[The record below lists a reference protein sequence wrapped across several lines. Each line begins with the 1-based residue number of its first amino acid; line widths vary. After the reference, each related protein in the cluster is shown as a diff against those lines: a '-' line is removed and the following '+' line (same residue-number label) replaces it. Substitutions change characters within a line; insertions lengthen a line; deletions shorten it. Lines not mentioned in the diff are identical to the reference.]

1 MRRQIDSR
9 LAEQI
14 VAEATRVL
22 PFDVNV
28 MDETGSILASSDLSR
43 IGSLHR
49 GAQIALS
56 NGSDWEVDAAMAM
69 RTPKVKPGV
78 NMPLVVN
85 GEIWGAIGLT
95 GNPDEV
101 RQYGKLIQVLA
112 QMILEREMLTVELQR
127 NHRHREDL
135 VLHLINAQQS
145 FSETELENMANR
157 FGVDFSAFWFVI
169 LCEFASPQAPLNDL
183 IDAAANAQSKL
194 SQRFPDSLSAR
205 ISQRELVI
213 LDRTATTAVD
223 QRDVA
228 DLAKEKLCTV
238 ESLLDSACQL
248 PFKVAIGVGLTGITA
263 FNHSWKSARAT
274 LRAGTASVTHSH
286 ERCFSFYDHR
296 LFSALSSWDGTWQA
310 REILRPL
317 EQLKARDR
325 SGGELLETLNV
336 WYRHA
341 RQANETSA
349 ELGIHRNTLD
359 KRLRRIE
366 ELSGLTLSCTKDY
379 ILLYLALQ
387 LDCL

>member
-1 MRRQIDSR
+1 MRRRIDSR

-14 VAEATRVL
+14 VAEAARVL

-56 NGSDWEVDAAMAM
+56 NGCDWEVDAAMAA

-78 NMPLVVN
+78 NMPLLVN
-85 GEIWGAIGLT
+85 GEVWGAIGLT
-95 GNPDEV
+95 GDPDEV
-101 RQYGKLIQVLA
+101 RQYGKLMQVLA
-112 QMILEREMLTVELQR
+112 QMILERETLTVELRR

-135 VLHLINAQQS
+135 VLQLINAQQT
-145 FSETELENMANR
+145 FSSTELENAANR
-157 FGVDFSAFWFVI
+157 FGVDPTAFWFVI
-169 LCEFASPQAPLNDL
+169 VCEFATPQAPLNDV
-183 IDAAANAQSKL
+183 IDAAANAQSIL
-194 SQRFPDSLSAR
+194 NQRLPDCPSAR
-205 ISQRELVI
+205 VSQRELVI
-213 LDRTATTAVD
+213 LDSTSAAAVD
-223 QRDVA
+223 PRHVA
-228 DLAKEKLCTV
+228 ELAKARLFAIAT
-238 ESLLDSACQL
+238 LLDSACKL
-248 PFKVAIGVGLTGITA
+248 PFKVAIGVGLTGISA

-274 LRAGTASVTHSH
+274 LKAGTARATDAR

-296 LFSALSSWDGTWQA
+296 LFSALSSWADTWQA
-310 REILRPL
+310 KELLRPL

-325 SGGELLETLNV
+325 AGGELLETLKV
-336 WYRHA
+336 WYRNA
-341 RQANETSA
+341 RQNNETAA

-366 ELSGLTLSCTKDY
+366 ELSGLTLSGTEDD
-379 ILLYLALQ
+379 ILLYIALQ